1 LPIANIPVTEL
12 KFDLVVVVF
21 LKEKKI
27 ETRLETVVI
36 KARVCSNRRKRF
48 TLNFLEEKKRRR
60 RRRKGKRRTHTRAV
74 QPERGGNTHFL
85 SFFFCYF
92 LPSAKDIKFCLVF
105 LKKREDER
113 YFSFVLLPVRES
125 TPYPAGKIPFV
136 FFLLFLHFFWIVKK
150 NETFENVAGTRHLK
164 FQFFFFG

>member
-1 LPIANIPVTEL
+1 MTEL
-12 KFDLVVVVF
+12 KFDLVVVF
-21 LKEKKI
+21 LKQKKI

-125 TPYPAGKIPFV
+125 TPYQLVK
-136 FFLLFLHFFWIVKK
+136 FLS
-150 NETFENVAGTRHLK
+150 
-164 FQFFFFG
+164 FFFFFFFIFLDCKKE